1 MAQTKRGTIRSRLA
15 ELFKS
20 ASHGAF
26 SSAHLE
32 FLVFRRDI
40 EHVAN
45 PHRIHPDA
53 SPFWPPIHP
62 DQLDWLLGQL
72 KQVGSFVD
80 VRELVSIPVP
90 VTEWVFVLSFETAG
104 DQTYRLMCRAP
115 TGGATVGV
123 TMQQGG
129 TAATGGLRCHLR
141 TSRWYRECT

>member
-1 MAQTKRGTIRSRLA
+1 MGHGAKRSTIQSRLG

-20 ASHGAF
+20 ASYGAL

-32 FLVFRRDI
+32 FPAFRRDT

-45 PHRIHPDA
+45 LHRVHPDA

-62 DQLDWLLGQL
+62 DQLDWLLGQS

-90 VTEWVFVLSFETAG
+90 VTGWVFVLSFETAG
-104 DQTYRLMCRAP
+104 VQTYRLICRTP

-123 TMQQGG
+123 TM
-129 TAATGGLRCHLR
+129 
-141 TSRWYRECT
+141 